1 MWPCVMPETVF
12 EVDVDEGPEDQP
24 DPIVNRWHP
33 DVPPAASVEPGDTFR
48 IEHLDWTGGQVNND
62 DSANDMRDMALDPNH
77 HLSGPIEVKGAEPGD
92 ILVVD
97 ILDLGPFQDH
107 EWGFT
112 GIFDLEN
119 GGGFLTDHFPEAR
132 KTIWDLDGAYT
143 SSRHIEDVRFPG
155 LSHPGIMGTA
165 PSHELLE
172 EWNEREQALID
183 RGPEHETAVNHETRE
198 DEPPLALPPEPND
211 VMLGDM
217 DEDEVDEAA
226 EKAARTIPPRENG
239 GNCDIKNLSRGS
251 RVYLPVFVEG
261 ANLVTGDLHFSQGDG
276 EITFCGAIEMA
287 GFLDLQVDVI
297 KNGVEKMGTD
307 YAMFKPGYQD
317 PDFSDYVVFEGYSV
331 DEDGTQHYKNANIG
345 MRRACLD
352 AIDYLT
358 NFGYTREQGYFLLN
372 AIPIETRIAGIVDLP
387 NTCVTVSVPNECFDI
402 DIDPDTLRDGTNGAD
417 RGDVAKPS

>member
-1 MWPCVMPETVF
+1 MPETVF
-12 EVDVDEGPEDQP
+12 EVDVDEDPADQP

-48 IEHLDWTGGQVNND
+48 VEQLDWTGGQVNND
-62 DSANDMRDMALDPNH
+62 DSANDIRDMDLDPNH

-112 GIFDLEN
+112 GIFDQEN

-132 KTIWDLDGAYT
+132 KTIWELNGAYA

-155 LSHPGIMGTA
+155 LAHPGIMGTA

-183 RGPEHETAVNHETRE
+183 RGPEDETAVNHETRG

-211 VMLGDM
+211 VLLGDM

-226 EKAARTIPPRENG
+226 EKAARTIPPRENA

-251 RVYLPVFVEG
+251 RVYIPVFVEG
-261 ANLVTGDLHFSQGDG
+261 ANLVVGDLHFSQGDG

-331 DEDGTQHYKNANIG
+331 AEDGTQHYKNANIG

-358 NFGYTREQGYFLLN
+358 NFGYTREQAYFLLCT
-372 AIPIETRIAGIVDLP
+372 IPIETRIAGIVDLP

-402 DIDPDTLRDGTNGAD
+402 DIDPDTLRDGTSPTG